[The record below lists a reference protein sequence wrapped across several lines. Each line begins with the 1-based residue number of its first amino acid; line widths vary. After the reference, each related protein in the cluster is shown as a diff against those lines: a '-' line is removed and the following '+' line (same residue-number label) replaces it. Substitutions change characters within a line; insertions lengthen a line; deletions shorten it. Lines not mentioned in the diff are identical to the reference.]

1 MASIPNDIG
10 HDPPGADDALESASF
25 STASG
30 PADTAVTFRANG
42 SPRTVVPGALQYSE
56 LQPAARTDYAF
67 HAGSWLAGPNGFE
80 YQSEP
85 IVDIDAPPGWDPLT
99 DPWPVPAAA
108 KPERPTTAVVQ
119 VVGARHRMVEPVEL
133 AYDDL
138 LSAAPE
144 PAVTEPAVI
153 EMAVIQSAD
162 IEMVAPQPEPVDHA
176 ALQTQ
181 PVDLTEW
188 PDWEEAPI
196 SPASV
201 LTEPV
206 DLAELFAPEPWDHP
220 SGPLPHMGEW
230 PPTGEVPE
238 SPAEMFDPVSVF
250 DVTLTGPLGNVDLGF
265 RDGHW
270 YSICGEQERR
280 VSVGE
285 AMRVHPQLAGQIT
298 QLACWWMRQ
307 NPMSERSL
315 DLATELSMAIAEQAR
330 RTANIPV

>member
-1 MASIPNDIG
+1 MASTPNDIG
-10 HDPPGADDALESASF
+10 HDPAGADDALESASF
-25 STASG
+25 RTASG
-30 PADTAVTFRANG
+30 PTDVPLYANG
-42 SPRTVVPGALQYSE
+42 SPRTVVPGALQYSA
-56 LQPAARTDYAF
+56 LQPATQTDYAF

-99 DPWPVPAAA
+99 DPWPAPAAGTA
-108 KPERPTTAVVQ
+108 PRATTAVVR
-119 VVGARHRMVEPVEL
+119 VVGRHRVAEPLEPV
-133 AYDDL
+133 YDDL
-138 LSAAPE
+138 GPLPE
-144 PAVTEPAVI
+144 LP
-153 EMAVIQSAD
+153 D
-162 IEMVAPQPEPVDHA
+162 IEMIAAEPEPVDHA

-206 DLAELFAPEPWDHP
+206 DVADLFAPEPWDHP

-250 DVTLTGPLGNVDLGF
+250 DVTLTGPLGNVDLGL

-270 YSICGEQERR
+270 YSICGELERR

-298 QLACWWMRQ
+298 QLSCWWMRQ

-315 DLATELSMAIAEQAR
+315 DLATELSMAISEQAR
-330 RTANIPV
+330 RTANITL

>member
-1 MASIPNDIG
+1 MI
-10 HDPPGADDALESASF
+10 
-25 STASG
+25 
-30 PADTAVTFRANG
+30 
-42 SPRTVVPGALQYSE
+42 
-56 LQPAARTDYAF
+56 AA
-67 HAGSWLAGPNGFE
+67 E
-80 YQSEP
+80 
-85 IVDIDAPPGWDPLT
+85 
-99 DPWPVPAAA
+99 
-108 KPERPTTAVVQ
+108 
-119 VVGARHRMVEPVEL
+119 
-133 AYDDL
+133 
-138 LSAAPE
+138 
-144 PAVTEPAVI
+144 
-153 EMAVIQSAD
+153 
-162 IEMVAPQPEPVDHA
+162 PEPVDHA

-206 DLAELFAPEPWDHP
+206 DVADLFAPEPWDHP

-250 DVTLTGPLGNVDLGF
+250 DVTLTGPLGNVDLGL

-270 YSICGEQERR
+270 YSICGELERR

-298 QLACWWMRQ
+298 QLSCWWMRQ

-315 DLATELSMAIAEQAR
+315 DLATELSMAISEQAR
-330 RTANIPV
+330 RTANITL

>member
-1 MASIPNDIG
+1 MASTPNDIG
-10 HDPPGADDALESASF
+10 HDPAGADDALESASF
-25 STASG
+25 RTAPG
-30 PADTAVTFRANG
+30 PADVPLYANG
-42 SPRTVVPGALQYSE
+42 TPRTVVPGALQYSA
-56 LQPAARTDYAF
+56 LQPATQTDYAF

-80 YQSEP
+80 YRSEP

-108 KPERPTTAVVQ
+108 APPRSTTAVVQ
-119 VVGARHRMVEPVEL
+119 VVGRHRVAEPLEPV
-133 AYDDL
+133 YDDL
-138 LSAAPE
+138 GPLPELPDIQMLAAEPE
-144 PAVTEPAVI
+144 PI
-153 EMAVIQSAD
+153 
-162 IEMVAPQPEPVDHA
+162 DHA

-188 PDWEEAPI
+188 PDWEEAPV

-206 DLAELFAPEPWDHP
+206 DVADLFAPEPWDHP

-238 SPAEMFDPVSVF
+238 SPAEIFDPVSVF

-270 YSICGEQERR
+270 YSICGELERR

-315 DLATELSMAIAEQAR
+315 DLATELSMAISEQAR
-330 RTANIPV
+330 RTANITL